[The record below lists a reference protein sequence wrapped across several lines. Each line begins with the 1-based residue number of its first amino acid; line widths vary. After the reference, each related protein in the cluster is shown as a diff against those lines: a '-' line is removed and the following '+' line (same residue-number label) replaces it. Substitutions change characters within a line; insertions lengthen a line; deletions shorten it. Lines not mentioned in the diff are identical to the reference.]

1 MTFNSR
7 NTILPTD
14 LFQGQTAVITGAGRG
29 IGRAIAE
36 LLAAH
41 GARIVIAEISPEG
54 ADCASAIQQSG
65 GQALFVQTDV
75 SDPRSVQSLA
85 DQTGETYGQAN
96 ILVNNA
102 ILSPICSVL
111 EMQMAL
117 WDQVMAVNLRG
128 TFLTCKAFLP
138 GMLAN
143 RRGTIIN
150 MVSTEA
156 LPHMSAYMASK
167 QGIAAFSRSLAG
179 EVGEQGVQV
188 VAFAPGFVDTP
199 GLRAAAR
206 GLAPHM
212 QLDEET
218 FLNLSFHPAYNG
230 AMPVA
235 DAALATA
242 LLIDRYMDLYHG
254 DQVDGYSILERA
266 GVIAADGYVEA
277 APAVAP
283 SPTSSAAGVN
293 RAELV
298 QSLARQLLQVLAETE
313 KEFNRLPIFVRPMA
327 RQGFKGKSGRALPD
341 WQHSLEVL
349 LQAFDENTAEAG
361 TLQLPVEA
369 AWIAHNL
376 SGLARYYHEVPAETG
391 RFTRDQAVLAE
402 ISTLAQ
408 QREQLAV
415 ELGKALEG
423 FR

>member
-1 MTFNSR
+1 
-7 NTILPTD
+7 
-14 LFQGQTAVITGAGRG
+14 
-29 IGRAIAE
+29 
-36 LLAAH
+36 
-41 GARIVIAEISPEG
+41 
-54 ADCASAIQQSG
+54 
-65 GQALFVQTDV
+65 
-75 SDPRSVQSLA
+75 
-85 DQTGETYGQAN
+85 
-96 ILVNNA
+96 
-102 ILSPICSVL
+102 
-111 EMQMAL
+111 
-117 WDQVMAVNLRG
+117 
-128 TFLTCKAFLP
+128 
-138 GMLAN
+138 
-143 RRGTIIN
+143 
-150 MVSTEA
+150 
-156 LPHMSAYMASK
+156 
-167 QGIAAFSRSLAG
+167 
-179 EVGEQGVQV
+179 
-188 VAFAPGFVDTP
+188 
-199 GLRAAAR
+199 
-206 GLAPHM
+206 M

-391 RFTRDQAVLAE
+391 RFTRPGRPGGNLHPCAAARAAGCRTGKSSGRLPLTSPLDQAVSQPPPRQPFTAAPE
-402 ISTLAQ
+402 
-408 QREQLAV
+408 
-415 ELGKALEG
+415 
-423 FR
+423 